1 MHMFLHPACCQS
13 RSDWLCPCRN
23 TGHPHHSPHPS
34 TFANDKKLQ
43 EAAYVPADRLPPVQP
58 PQLTVFLVSQL
69 QNHVLLSQF
78 MVGLLQVFNVI
89 DGFAQDTRLV
99 HLQGIQISRTQ
110 FILQAPKGPL
120 MLITVPQPF
129 IS

>member
-1 MHMFLHPACCQS
+1 MPFNSSARIRAHYAHVSPSCMLPVSLRLALPLQEYC
-13 RSDWLCPCRN
+13 
-23 TGHPHHSPHPS
+23 HPHHSPHPS

-43 EAAYVPADRLPPVQP
+43 EAAYIPADRLPPVQP

-99 HLQGIQISRTQ
+99 HLQGIQTSRTQ
-110 FILQAPKGPL
+110 FIL
-120 MLITVPQPF
+120 
-129 IS
+129 